1 MNVNMQ
7 SISPRVFVMR
17 ASILYALMGIIQLLH
32 ITFVAEFDIRSLL
45 VLEGTVTLGMILLL
59 LSYLRMSQSM
69 EWPAFNQRVFKW
81 LFLSTF
87 VITFVCSRLPYI
99 FVFLEKGLYL
109 TRLDTSVGGGGWYSA
124 FSILFYPLCILL
136 AFIDIPRRKY
146 YGYAVLMFA
155 VISVDF
161 IILGTRNAPFFVLLF
176 HLLMLRVRFF
186 RVRSICCLVA
196 LAIFMVVL
204 VDYQTRGRSADV
216 LTVGWDWVATIR
228 YSWIFD
234 NMPIPSDVVSSTN
247 EVFPVL
253 MPLIYLV
260 QYVTHSMA
268 EFGVVLEHGAI
279 GIFGS
284 GLYFEDQVCLLLA
297 CDRQAIQ
304 DAILQ
309 INPRAGTYQT
319 LYASLLLD
327 FGFIGTLIL
336 ILLLVIYL
344 LSGRKNGHVS
354 GFVVYIVMVV
364 LVSGIDNYIYNG
376 LGVWRFG
383 VFVALWYA
391 LSRRG
396 GGLTTWPVRSGNE
409 LSGH

>member
-1 MNVNMQ
+1 
-7 SISPRVFVMR
+7 
-17 ASILYALMGIIQLLH
+17 
-32 ITFVAEFDIRSLL
+32 
-45 VLEGTVTLGMILLL
+45 
-59 LSYLRMSQSM
+59 
-69 EWPAFNQRVFKW
+69 
-81 LFLSTF
+81 
-87 VITFVCSRLPYI
+87 
-99 FVFLEKGLYL
+99 
-109 TRLDTSVGGGGWYSA
+109 
-124 FSILFYPLCILL
+124 
-136 AFIDIPRRKY
+136 
-146 YGYAVLMFA
+146 
-155 VISVDF
+155 
-161 IILGTRNAPFFVLLF
+161 
-176 HLLMLRVRFF
+176 
-186 RVRSICCLVA
+186 
-196 LAIFMVVL
+196 
-204 VDYQTRGRSADV
+204 
-216 LTVGWDWVATIR
+216 
-228 YSWIFD
+228 
-234 NMPIPSDVVSSTN
+234 
-247 EVFPVL
+247 VL

-364 LVSGIDNYIYNG
+364 LVSGIDTYIYNG